1 MNKFDWKILKDE
13 AGLQLL
19 KEKSELRP
27 QVIYKHS
34 NRCFISSI
42 VRTKLEKS
50 TAPGEMD
57 FHFLD
62 LISYRSLS
70 NQIAADFNISHES
83 PQVLVIKNSVCV
95 YDASHDNIE
104 MEELA
109 PFALN

>member
-1 MNKFDWKILKDE
+1 MEKLDWKILKDE
-13 AGLQLL
+13 EGLQKL
-19 KEKSELRP
+19 KENSALKP

-42 VRTKLEKS
+42 VRNRLEKS
-50 TAPGEMD
+50 PAPGMD

-62 LISYRSLS
+62 LISHRSLS
-70 NQIAADFNISHES
+70 NKIAADFKVSHES
-83 PQVLVIKNSVCV
+83 PQVLVIKNTVCV

-109 PFALN
+109 MFAAN